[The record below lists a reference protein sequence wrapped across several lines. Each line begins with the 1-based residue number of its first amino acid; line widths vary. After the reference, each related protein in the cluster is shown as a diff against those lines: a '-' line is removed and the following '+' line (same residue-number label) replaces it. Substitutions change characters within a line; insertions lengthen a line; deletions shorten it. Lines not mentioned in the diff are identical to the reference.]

1 MKMLLGGGTVFNP
14 LLALE
19 KFLDHNIETG
29 NIWYYI
35 IGLIAIVLYFILF

>member
-1 MKMLLGGGTVFNP
+1 MFNP

-19 KFLDHNIETG
+19 KFLDNNIETG

-35 IGLIAIVLYFILF
+35 IGLVCLVLYFIIF